1 MSLPRK
7 HNLKQLKKLRNITK
21 GKDIGDIVSKGEKN
35 KESKMPNAY
44 WMDNPFDRKI
54 DTYENFIKENKLT
67 EGSVFENDAEILWQN
82 YLIQNEDFINKNY
95 MNIDLIVNDII
106 KKNEYKDGI
115 EYMKDDF
122 YNIVQ
127 NYLDL
132 ELVEESLS
140 NKGKGPGNTDLFN
153 DKQFKQ
159 VLTSFKSPSILQIGK
174 QVKVGK
180 IKGYIDSVDNEFVY
194 ISTLDGNKE
203 KISFK
208 KFLKELEL
216 ENTIN
221 ENSGLP
227 SEFWMDYQP
236 EEQDTEI
243 DVLEDEDEDEDEFE
257 IEYDDVNNYKN
268 PRKLPKPHIPNRI
281 NTKPSDIPRD
291 FPREIPKIGSIH
303 GTEDDP
309 MGLKYQRSN
318 ENLYVNNY
326 KGVKCDDCG
335 EMVDNTYKSKVAHI
349 YNKHFNKPEMDGS
362 VPSKRFSFDTT
373 WPQGGKEI
381 NKLLKKYFP
390 KEL

>member
-7 HNLKQLKKLRNITK
+7 HNLEQLKKLRNITK
-21 GKDIGDIVSKGEKN
+21 GKDIGDIVSKDEKN

-44 WMDNPFDRKI
+44 WIDNPFDRKI
-54 DTYENFIKENKLT
+54 DTYESFIKENKLT

-115 EYMKDDF
+115 EYMKNDF

-153 DKQFKQ
+153 NQFKQ
-159 VLTSFKSPSILQIGK
+159 VLTSLNSPSILQVGK

-180 IKGYIDSVDNEFVY
+180 IKGYIDSVDNEYVY
-194 ISTLDGNKE
+194 ITTLSGNKE
-203 KISFK
+203 KITFK
-208 KFLKELEL
+208 KFLKELES

-227 SEFWMDYQP
+227 SELWMDYQP
-236 EEQDTEI
+236 EEQENEI

-257 IEYDDVNNYKN
+257 IDYNINNYRK
-268 PRKLPKPHIPNRI
+268 PRRMPKPQRPIEN
-281 NTKPSDIPRD
+281 PSDMPKK
-291 FPREIPKIGSIH
+291 FPREIPKVGSIH

-309 MGLKYQRSN
+309 MGLNQKRN
-318 ENLYVNNY
+318 ENLYINDY

-335 EMVDNTYKSKVAHI
+335 EIVDNTYKSKVAHI

-362 VPSKRFSFDTT
+362 VPSKRFSFDNT
-373 WPQGGKEI
+373 WPQGGKEV
-381 NKLLKKYFP
+381 NKLVRRYFP